1 MPYNYPPYNKIRTTS
16 EMKEYYEKAR
26 KEIENYKTSAKI
38 ANVSAKQSAKDAR
51 ALKAEN
57 KQLGKDVVTLT
68 KNQKAVD
75 EAKKAGYWSGAAAI
89 AVTILYEIWKVVG
102 FPGGREWL
110 EFWQHEAV
118 YGVIMWIS
126 TVLFGILYKDVKN
139 FGKKK

>member
-1 MPYNYPPYNKIRTTS
+1 MPNYPPYNKIRS
-16 EMKEYYEKAR
+16 SGEMKEYYEKAR
-26 KEIENYKTSAKI
+26 KEINDY
-38 ANVSAKQSAKDAR
+38 KDAAKLANASAR
-51 ALKAEN
+51 GFAHDAAVLKKEN
-57 KQLGKDVVTLT
+57 KQLGKDMVTLT
-68 KNQKAVD
+68 KHQKATE

-126 TVLFGILYKDVKN
+126 TILFGVLYKDVKN

>member
-1 MPYNYPPYNKIRTTS
+1 MNYPPPNKIRSTT
-16 EMKEYYEKAR
+16 ELRELYEKAR
-26 KEIENYKTSAKI
+26 NEINGYKTTAKVANASAKL
-38 ANVSAKQSAKDAR
+38 SAQDNRS
-51 ALKAEN
+51 LKAEN

-68 KNQKAVD
+68 KNQMAKE

-89 AVTILYEIWKVVG
+89 SVTILYEVWKVVG
-102 FPGGREWL
+102 FPGGREWI

-126 TVLFGILYKDVKN
+126 TMLFGVLYKDVKN

>member
-89 AVTILYEIWKVVG
+89 SVTILYEIWKVVG

-126 TVLFGILYKDVKN
+126 TVFFGILYKDVKN